1 MEGILP
7 ILAFVG
13 LYFIGKYLHAA
24 WLNYFP
30 DPVKPYWDA
39 YHYALVNY
47 LSNNRV
53 KEMHDRRRLLL
64 KQEYKIH
71 KSRGFSPSTFQPDSW
86 FSEKINGNPLS
97 INGAARAYA
106 ACQILAD
113 IDSTLRSSLL
123 LSPLD
128 PEYAFLVSI
137 KKEQI
142 KYLAPIIDDP
152 SDPLNH
158 LLFYSPSDL
167 ARYPDVCP
175 KSLLKRKE

>member
-1 MEGILP
+1 MDKIGYA
-7 ILAFVG
+7 LAV
-13 LYFIGKYLHAA
+13 IGFLFLCKLAHDAYVKYV
-24 WLNYFP
+24 P

-47 LSNNRV
+47 LSNNRI

-71 KSRGFSPSTFQPDSW
+71 KSRGYSPSTFQPDSW

-106 ACQILAD
+106 ACQTLAD

-128 PEYAFLVSI
+128 PEYAFLESI

-142 KYLAPIIDDP
+142 KYLAPIIDDS

-175 KSLLKRKE
+175 ESLRK